1 MLHDDRPQSR
11 RPAPCVPPR
20 AVVIWARPD
29 RREALDAAA
38 KARDFIAGRGI
49 AVLVER
55 ATAAAMDED
64 GDELQVCLATADLA
78 LVFGGDGA
86 VVSLARAAA
95 PWGVPVVG
103 VNFGTFGF
111 LAEIEASSLRSRLAA
126 LCRGAYDVDHRL
138 MLRARLGDHEDLL
151 AANDVAVKAKD
162 AGRILELRVKL
173 GDDLIAEFPADGV
186 VVATATGSTAYNLS
200 AGGPV
205 LMPGVPAMVMTP
217 ICPHT
222 LATRPLVLSAE
233 ARLTIEVVEAPR
245 TSHSALV
252 SVDGQIHRELAPGEL
267 LLVERSPTCLPL
279 ARLEHGA
286 FFHSLRGKLG
296 WGLPR

>member
-1 MLHDDRPQSR
+1 MLHDDRPRTR

-20 AVVIWARPD
+20 AVLLWARAD

-38 KARDFIAGRGI
+38 RARDFIVGRGVG
-49 AVLVER
+49 VLVEQ
-55 ATAAAMDED
+55 ATADALGETGVPLED
-64 GDELQVCLATADLA
+64 CLASADLA

-111 LAEIEASSLRSRLAA
+111 LAEIEAGTLRSRLAA
-126 LCRGAYDVDHRL
+126 LCRGAYDVDRRL
-138 MLRARLGDHEDLL
+138 MLHAVIGAHETLL

-162 AGRILELRVKL
+162 AGRILELRIKL

-205 LMPGVPAMVMTP
+205 LMPGVPAMVLTP

-267 LLVERSPTCLPL
+267 LLVEQSPTCLPL